1 MDQTQKWSILI
12 ALGIVLT
19 SAGCGGL
26 GGGFSELESGVLA
39 AFDQGGSSEASSN
52 VVALAGSSSASGGS
66 GAPGVTN
73 DLANNPIRH
82 NPEPAS
88 LMLFGSGLA
97 LFSLRRR
104 KMVG

>member
-1 MDQTQKWSILI
+1 MYQTQKWSILI
-12 ALGIVLT
+12 SLGIVLT
-19 SAGCGGL
+19 NAA
-26 GGGFSELESGVLA
+26 GVLA

-52 VVALAGSSSASGGS
+52 VVALAGSFSASGGS
-66 GAPGVTN
+66 GATGVTN